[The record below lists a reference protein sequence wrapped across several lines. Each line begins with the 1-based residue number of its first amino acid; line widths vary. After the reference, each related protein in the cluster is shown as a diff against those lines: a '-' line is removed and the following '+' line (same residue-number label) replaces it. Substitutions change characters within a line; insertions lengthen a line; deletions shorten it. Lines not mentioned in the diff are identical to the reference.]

1 MLTAIMQRK
10 MKLKN
15 LLQLFCAKKIRA
27 VTVFFSGRTK
37 IETKFEE
44 RNLKGEMNYQNEFE
58 LKWKRKTHENVET
71 RKVIPTHGNT
81 TL

>member
-1 MLTAIMQRK
+1 

-58 LKWKRKTHENVET
+58 LKWEKKNSRKCRNSKSYPNSWQYYFVTVFNLHF
-71 RKVIPTHGNT
+71 
-81 TL
+81 